1 MKGEQSRLQG
11 EELKTGVVGSP
22 FCHIQKKKCAFV
34 NHNEMKSRN
43 YDILSYIMRCKL
55 EIMTLND
62 IFLNIFDIL
71 TRNYDIRSNYSRK
84 S

>member
-1 MKGEQSRLQG
+1 
-11 EELKTGVVGSP
+11 
-22 FCHIQKKKCAFV
+22 
-34 NHNEMKSRN
+34 MKSRN

-71 TRNYDIRSNYSRK
+71 TRNYDIRSKIIAESHNFQCVISNE
-84 S
+84 